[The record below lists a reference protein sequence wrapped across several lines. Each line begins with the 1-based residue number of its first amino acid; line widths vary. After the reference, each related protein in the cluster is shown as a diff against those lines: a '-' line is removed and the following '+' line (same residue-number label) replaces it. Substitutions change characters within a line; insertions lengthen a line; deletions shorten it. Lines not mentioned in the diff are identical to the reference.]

1 MNEPIKSKEDEE
13 QPATKR
19 DLELALQNFAT
30 KKDLEVAVSRL
41 ERFVLDRE
49 AALIWKVIAL
59 QVTLIGAIAGAQW
72 VALITLL
79 QHWKP

>member
-1 MNEPIKSKEDEE
+1 MPTEDER
-13 QPATKR
+13 PLTKR
-19 DLELALQNFAT
+19 DLDEALT
-30 KKDLEVAVSRL
+30 RM

-72 VALITLL
+72 AAFFLVVQHL
-79 QHWKP
+79 QWKP

>member
-1 MNEPIKSKEDEE
+1 MNTSDDSPV
-13 QPATKR
+13 TKR
-19 DLELALQNFAT
+19 DL
-30 KKDLEVAVSRL
+30 DVAIARI
-41 ERFVLDRE
+41 EKFVVDRE
-49 AALIWKVIAL
+49 ASLIWKVIAL

>member
-1 MNEPIKSKEDEE
+1 MNNDD
-13 QPATKR
+13 QPVTKR
-19 DLELALQNFAT
+19 DLSLAISELKNF
-30 KKDLEVAVSRL
+30 VI
-41 ERFVLDRE
+41 DRE
-49 AALIWKVIAL
+49 TALVWKVIAL

>member
-1 MNEPIKSKEDEE
+1 MTPDD

-19 DLELALQNFAT
+19 DLELALQSFAT
-30 KKDLEVAVSRL
+30 RKDLELAVQGLR
-41 ERFVLDRE
+41 EFVVNRE
-49 AALIWKVIAL
+49 ASLIWKVIAL

>member
-1 MNEPIKSKEDEE
+1 MNDE
-13 QPATKR
+13 QVVTK
-19 DLELALQNFAT
+19 DYLDAKLNELKQ
-30 KKDLEVAVSRL
+30 
-41 ERFVLDRE
+41 FVLDRE
-49 AALIWKVIAL
+49 TALIWKVIAL

>member
-1 MNEPIKSKEDEE
+1 MNNGDQPI
-13 QPATKR
+13 TKR
-19 DLELALQNFAT
+19 DLDSAIKSLRE
-30 KKDLEVAVSRL
+30 
-41 ERFVLDRE
+41 FVLERE

-72 VALITLL
+72 VALMTVL

>member
-1 MNEPIKSKEDEE
+1 MNNDDQPI
-13 QPATKR
+13 TKR
-19 DLELALQNFAT
+19 DLDDAIKSLRE
-30 KKDLEVAVSRL
+30 
-41 ERFVLDRE
+41 FVLERE

-72 VALITLL
+72 VALMTVL

>member
-1 MNEPIKSKEDEE
+1 MNNSEE
-13 QPATKR
+13 QQPVTKR
-19 DLELALQNFAT
+19 DLQLAISELKNF
-30 KKDLEVAVSRL
+30 VI
-41 ERFVLDRE
+41 DRE
-49 AALIWKVIAL
+49 TALIWKVIAL

>member
-1 MNEPIKSKEDEE
+1 MNNDD
-13 QPATKR
+13 QPLTKR
-19 DLELALQNFAT
+19 DLEFALSELKNF
-30 KKDLEVAVSRL
+30 VI
-41 ERFVLDRE
+41 DRE
-49 AALIWKVIAL
+49 TALVWKVIAL

>member
-1 MNEPIKSKEDEE
+1 MSDADLDK
-13 QPATKR
+13 PATR
-19 DLELALQNFAT
+19 VDLENAIT
-30 KKDLEVAVSRL
+30 RM

-72 VALITLL
+72 AAFFLVLGHL
-79 QHWKP
+79 QWKP

>member
-1 MNEPIKSKEDEE
+1 MNNDDD
-13 QPATKR
+13 QPVTKR
-19 DLELALQNFAT
+19 DLILAISELKNF
-30 KKDLEVAVSRL
+30 VI
-41 ERFVLDRE
+41 DRE
-49 AALIWKVIAL
+49 TALVWKVIAL

>member
-1 MNEPIKSKEDEE
+1 MNDDDQPI
-13 QPATKR
+13 TKR
-19 DLELALQNFAT
+19 DLDGAIKSLRE
-30 KKDLEVAVSRL
+30 
-41 ERFVLDRE
+41 FVLERE

-72 VALITLL
+72 VALMTVL